1 VFYSLK
7 TQTLEQHLFGAVA
20 GERSNELI
28 PWEITTLTVS
38 VLDSEQEQKKPIRL
52 TIFHLATPLK
62 RKTG

>member
-1 VFYSLK
+1 VFYGLK

-38 VLDSEQEQKKPIRL
+38 ALDSEQEQKNP
-52 TIFHLATPLK
+52 
-62 RKTG
+62 